1 MLFLSP
7 LCRDKLGGAVEKT
20 EEKYHEV
27 EQKAHEARLRQ
38 ANGARQWVYFE
49 YLFY

>member
-1 MLFLSP
+1 MPPIASLR
-7 LCRDKLGGAVEKT
+7 RDKLGGAVEKT

-38 ANGARQWVYFE
+38 ANGAR
-49 YLFY
+49 